1 MTFKTASGTLSA
13 AVADAG
19 TFTVSYPSK
28 TAPESGST
36 DEGDFYLAMGHKLV
50 MGQQTLTFP
59 NDFNLTFGTSSIT
72 ITNAYGST
80 WPSGTD
86 FVLQLEER
94 GKTVHTDS
102 NWKTPGSGN
111 RMARM
116 ARADGFLIPMGAPDV
131 ADADGVSASQTVT
144 GAGTAFL
151 IDGALVTG
159 GVAIFDRPRCVVAAW
174 TNTAI
179 ITITGTDEY
188 GNAVVEVSASGT
200 SHNGAKAFKK
210 VTGVTTS
217 ATVTSATVGTNDR
230 LGLPVFLPSEGYVM
244 GVMQDGAPL
253 LRRHYIHQDIDQAP
267 LIAGTS
273 VYVLSPI
280 AGFIERMTTVMT
292 TAVNTTGGSL
302 TMELETVA
310 ITGLT
315 VVIATGSVGD
325 IDTDVPTNVTGVGT
339 VTNRVAERA
348 AIEIVGDAAFDS
360 TGALNVIIEVNGW
373 GVFTTGI
380 RTSNG
385 AVSTS
390 NDVRGT
396 WVPPVACDGAI
407 VFDLLVALPDGGDR
421 GISQYAG

>member
-1 MTFKTASGTLSA
+1 MTFKTVTGTLAA
-13 AVADAG
+13 AVANAG

-50 MGQQTLTFP
+50 MGQQTLSFP
-59 NDFNLTFGTSSIT
+59 GDFNITLGTSEIT

-80 WPSGTD
+80 WPAATPWT
-86 FVLQLEER
+86 LQLEER
-94 GKTVHTDS
+94 GKAVYTDS
-102 NWKTPGSGN
+102 NYKTPGGGH

-116 ARADGFLIPMGAPDV
+116 ARADTFLIPMGAPDV
-131 ADADGVSASQTVT
+131 ADADGVCASQTVT
-144 GAGTAFL
+144 GAGTAFVL
-151 IDGALVTG
+151 NGALVTG
-159 GVAIFDRPRCVVAAW
+159 GVAVFDRPRCVVAAW
-174 TNTAI
+174 TNSQT

-188 GNAVVEVSASGT
+188 GNTMVEASAAGT
-200 SHNGAKAFKK
+200 SHNGAKAFKTI
-210 VTGVTTS
+210 TGITTDG
-217 ATVTSATVGTNDR
+217 TITSATVGTNDR
-230 LGLPVFLPSEGYVM
+230 LGLPVFLPSEGYVRA
-244 GVMQDGAPL
+244 VMQDGAPL
-253 LRRHYIHQDIDQAP
+253 LRRHYIHQDIDQTP
-267 LIAGTS
+267 LMAGTS

-280 AGFIERMTTVMT
+280 AGFIERMSTVMT

-360 TGALNVIIEVNGW
+360 TGALNVLIEVNGW
-373 GVFTTGI
+373 GVFTSGI

-407 VFDLLVALPDGGDR
+407 VFDLLVALPDGGEK
-421 GISQYAG
+421 GISQFTS